1 MAVLVVRSPPEGVYG
16 TAMMNGGSA
25 LSRKRKNNQ
34 PAAASRRFSDRD
46 GGENEPDHHPHH
58 HLALSLSISPAP
70 QDQRQSELLSAKSLS
85 PQPGKLAVPPRRR
98 RAAPRGRGGRPP
110 PQTPGGGGESI
121 PAPFPWATTR
131 RATVHSMGHLLANRI
146 ESIAGEV
153 QCRRC
158 ERVFEIEYDLRQKF
172 LEVGAFI
179 AENKGAMHDRA
190 PQEWMSPAL
199 PRCASCGQENA
210 ARPVISG
217 KDGINWLFLLLGQM
231 LGCCTLEQLK
241 YFCEHT
247 GNHRTGA
254 KDRVLY
260 YTYLGL
266 CKQLDPTGPFD
277 P

>member
-1 MAVLVVRSPPEGVYG
+1 MR
-16 TAMMNGGSA
+16 MNSD
-25 LSRKRKNNQ
+25 SEFNRKRKNNQ
-34 PAAASRRFSDRD
+34 LASRRFPDLD
-46 GGENEPDHHPHH
+46 GENEPDHH
-58 HLALSLSISPAP
+58 HLALSLSICPAP
-70 QDQRQSELLSAKSLS
+70 QDPRQSELLSAKSLS
-85 PQPGKLAVPPRRR
+85 SQPRKLVVPPRRR
-98 RAAPRGRGGRPP
+98 RAAPRGRGGRHPP
-110 PQTPGGGGESI
+110 PPDGGGDGGECI

-131 RATVHSMGHLLANRI
+131 RATVQSMGHLLANRI
-146 ESIAGEV
+146 ESIAGVV

-179 AENKGAMHDRA
+179 VENKGIMHDRA
-190 PQEWMSPAL
+190 PEEWTSPVL
-199 PRCASCGQENA
+199 PRCGSCGQENA
-210 ARPVISG
+210 ARPVIVG
-217 KDGINWLFLLLGQM
+217 RDGINWLFLLLGQM

-254 KDRVLY
+254 KDRLLY

>member
-1 MAVLVVRSPPEGVYG
+1 M
-16 TAMMNGGSA
+16 MMNSD
-25 LSRKRKNNQ
+25 SEFNRKRKNNQ
-34 PAAASRRFSDRD
+34 LASRRFPDLD
-46 GGENEPDHHPHH
+46 GENEPDHRR
-58 HLALSLSISPAP
+58 LALSLSICPAP
-70 QDQRQSELLSAKSLS
+70 QGPWQPPELLSAKSLS
-85 PQPGKLAVPPRRR
+85 SQPSKLVVPPRRR
-98 RAAPRGRGGRPP
+98 RAAPRGRGGRLPP
-110 PQTPGGGGESI
+110 PPGGGGDGGECI

-131 RATVHSMGHLLANRI
+131 RATVHSMGHLLANGI
-146 ESIAGEV
+146 ESIAGKV

-158 ERVFEIEYDLRQKF
+158 ERLFEIEYDLRQKF

-179 AENKGAMHDRA
+179 AENKGTMHDRA
-190 PQEWMSPAL
+190 PKEWTIPVL
-199 PRCASCGQENA
+199 PRCESCGQENA
-210 ARPVISG
+210 ARPVIMG
-217 KDGINWLFLLLGQM
+217 KDEINWLFLLLGQM

>member
-1 MAVLVVRSPPEGVYG
+1 
-16 TAMMNGGSA
+16 MMNGDSEFN
-25 LSRKRKNNQ
+25 RKRKNNQ
-34 PAAASRRFSDRD
+34 LANRRLPDLD
-46 GGENEPDHHPHH
+46 GEDEPDRHHH
-58 HLALSLSISPAP
+58 HLALSLSICPAP
-70 QDQRQSELLSAKSLS
+70 QDQQQSEHLSAKSLS
-85 PQPGKLAVPPRRR
+85 SQPGKLAVPPRRR
-98 RAAPRGRGGRPP
+98 RAAPRGRGGRVPP
-110 PQTPGGGGESI
+110 PSGGGDGGDGGESI

-131 RATVHSMGHLLANRI
+131 RATVHSMSHLLANRI
-146 ESIAGEV
+146 DSIAGEV

-190 PQEWMSPAL
+190 PQEWMSPVL
-199 PRCASCGQENA
+199 PRCGSCGQDNA
-210 ARPVISG
+210 ARPVIVG